1 MILRAY
7 SPSDDD
13 FVEDAFTDKRAR
25 GSSKADEPVSKKNKK
40 PAVSSKP
47 SKTAVSSK
55 PSKLSGSSNPSKPSG
70 SSKPSKP
77 SGSSNPDD
85 LEPVLSE
92 DLKPGLNLRQTLQ
105 PNQVKFPMVKIK
117 KFPGPLYEIINEIT
131 MDQKRAV
138 SGLGF
143 TSLMDFGLNV
153 MPSRLGHWLL
163 ERFDAKS
170 GILTVFG
177 ETIHITPERVHH
189 TFGFPMGQLEVDVRE
204 VLKERSNENYIEW
217 RKQFTA
223 AGKNPRL
230 YVNKDLLPLTRKQ
243 IKKNDSGKRFK
254 MNFICLFCTIL
265 FHAVSMGTLNIAVMP
280 SLVDLTKVRQMNW
293 CKYVV
298 DCLMSEKSDWKPG
311 KPFFG
316 PILLLEI
323 ENAGAESQNVE
334 QPSTKPRWTKDVV
347 SKRGTP
353 EKLGLQM
360 IIGGK
365 QKRKRSSLSPN
376 NRYSMNLFKSV
387 VGYKRKR
394 TSNSPK
400 AADVDEQMA
409 DNVHIDDI
417 QEPQWVDPQPI
428 DDDIPNTGTDDDIQ
442 RTESNENIEM
452 ADPMTGIDQTS
463 ENRNDEPSSSS
474 IKITQQQLSAMILE
488 FLGEYS
494 QFKSAEVKIFRL
506 TFCLDSPRRITF

>member
-25 GSSKADEPVSKKNKK
+25 GSSKPDEPVSKKNKK

-55 PSKLSGSSNPSKPSG
+55 PSKPSG

-77 SGSSNPDD
+77 SGSSKPLKPSGSTNPED

-105 PNQVKFPMVKIK
+105 PNQVKYPMVKIK
-117 KFPGPLYEIINEIT
+117 NFPGPLYEIINEMT

-138 SGLGF
+138 LGLGF

-153 MPSRLGHWLL
+153 MPNRLGHWLL

-170 GILTVFG
+170 GILTVVG

-223 AGKNPRL
+223 G
-230 YVNKDLLPLTRKQ
+230 
-243 IKKNDSGKRFK
+243 
-254 MNFICLFCTIL
+254 
-265 FHAVSMGTLNIAVMP
+265 AVMP

-316 PILLLEI
+316 PILLLEVI
-323 ENAGAESQNVE
+323 FAN
-334 QPSTKPRWTKDVV
+334 
-347 SKRGTP
+347 
-353 EKLGLQM
+353 
-360 IIGGK
+360 
-365 QKRKRSSLSPN
+365 SLLKNPKI
-376 NRYSMNLFKSV
+376 LAFK
-387 VGYKRKR
+387 YWK
-394 TSNSPK
+394 
-400 AADVDEQMA
+400 
-409 DNVHIDDI
+409 
-417 QEPQWVDPQPI
+417 
-428 DDDIPNTGTDDDIQ
+428 
-442 RTESNENIEM
+442 TEV
-452 ADPMTGIDQTS
+452 
-463 ENRNDEPSSSS
+463 
-474 IKITQQQLSAMILE
+474 LE
-488 FLGEYS
+488 
-494 QFKSAEVKIFRL
+494 
-506 TFCLDSPRRITF
+506 